1 MTKML
6 KTILEREDRIQK
18 WMNNVSRE
26 MEIPRKNKRQMLGIE
41 NTTRNEECF

>member
-26 MEIPRKNKRQMLGIE
+26 MEILRKNKRQMLGIE
-41 NTTRNEECF
+41 NTTRNEECI

>member
-1 MTKML
+1 ML

-26 MEIPRKNKRQMLGIE
+26 MEILRKNKRQMLGIE
-41 NTTRNEECF
+41 NTTRNEECI